1 MVRCALGRR
10 VPVMICAR
18 FMIVS
23 WGTDTRE
30 GRCPRLPCPN
40 ITTAV
45 VAAVHD
51 RPSRFEAFAPGGR
64 PRQAL
69 WLRRTPRS
77 VHGRYAASLGV
88 LNSNEHS
95 ANILHRRHSRF
106 GSIA

>member
-10 VPVMICAR
+10 VPVMIYAR

-23 WGTDTRE
+23 WRTGTRE

-51 RPSRFEAFAPGGR
+51 RPSRFEAFALGVR
-64 PRQAL
+64 PRQAQ
-69 WLRRTPRS
+69 WLRLTPRP
-77 VHGRYAASLGV
+77 VNRRYAASFCV
-88 LNSNEHS
+88 LNSTEHS

-106 GSIA
+106 GSTA